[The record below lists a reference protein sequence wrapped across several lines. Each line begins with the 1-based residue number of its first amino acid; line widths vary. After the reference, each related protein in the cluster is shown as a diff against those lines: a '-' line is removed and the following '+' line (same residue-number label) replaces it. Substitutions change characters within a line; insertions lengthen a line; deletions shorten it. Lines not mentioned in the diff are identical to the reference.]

1 MVIVK
6 TFSRRLKN
14 ILLKKC
20 IFVIMRSVG
29 TNIKPIACLLLMN
42 FSSLLWTQN
51 KTEWV
56 PPMDIPFSLSGT
68 FGEPRSTHF
77 HLGVDIKTQ
86 GKEGWEV
93 KSIAGGYISRI
104 RVSLGG
110 YGKTLYIDHPDQT
123 TSVYAHLKKFAPK
136 IEAYIKTLQ
145 YQKESY
151 TLQQFPNKGEFSID
165 AGEVIGY
172 SGNTGSSSGP
182 HLHFEIRDTKSQKP
196 LNPLHLNL
204 PVKDTQRPRIQ
215 NLFLFY
221 PKNSSVLTHSES
233 ISLQKLNDSTYSTP
247 LIMTSGKIGLGLQ
260 MFDRQDLSYSKNG
273 IYRAK
278 MEVNGKTVVQ
288 YQFDQLDY
296 SDSNKLFI
304 IVDYPNFKKKK
315 NKILKM
321 FFQNH
326 KPLTFIKTISNEGLF
341 NVELGKSYQ
350 VKVTVED
357 YSGNSSHIEMYVDG
371 VKKRIPNKILE
382 GELIEPRLD
391 YFFSL
396 NQKEVYLPKKTFLE
410 KAILKIE
417 EDENILS
424 VKPNLFPFNNP
435 YEIRFK
441 VNKEDTVK
449 TRQTFIAKKKEK
461 KLYYLPTFIKDDHW
475 TTEIKDMGDFTLAID
490 SIAPKITPSNFK
502 PNQWLSKFRYMTL
515 KISDDFSGIKSY
527 RGTIN
532 GQWVLFEYEPKR
544 NRLTYDFSD
553 KEFELAKHELRLE
566 VEDNVGNRSVY
577 ETVFFRKYNLN

>member
-1 MVIVK
+1 
-6 TFSRRLKN
+6 
-14 ILLKKC
+14 
-20 IFVIMRSVG
+20 
-29 TNIKPIACLLLMN
+29 
-42 FSSLLWTQN
+42 
-51 KTEWV
+51 
-56 PPMDIPFSLSGT
+56 
-68 FGEPRSTHF
+68 
-77 HLGVDIKTQ
+77 
-86 GKEGWEV
+86 
-93 KSIAGGYISRI
+93 
-104 RVSLGG
+104 
-110 YGKTLYIDHPDQT
+110 
-123 TSVYAHLKKFAPK
+123 
-136 IEAYIKTLQ
+136 
-145 YQKESY
+145 
-151 TLQQFPNKGEFSID
+151 
-165 AGEVIGY
+165 
-172 SGNTGSSSGP
+172 
-182 HLHFEIRDTKSQKP
+182 
-196 LNPLHLNL
+196 
-204 PVKDTQRPRIQ
+204 
-215 NLFLFY
+215 
-221 PKNSSVLTHSES
+221 
-233 ISLQKLNDSTYSTP
+233 
-247 LIMTSGKIGLGLQ
+247 
-260 MFDRQDLSYSKNG
+260 
-273 IYRAK
+273 
-278 MEVNGKTVVQ
+278 
-288 YQFDQLDY
+288 
-296 SDSNKLFI
+296 
-304 IVDYPNFKKKK
+304 
-315 NKILKM
+315 M

-326 KPLTFIKTISNEGLF
+326 KPLTFIKTISNEGIF

-357 YSGNSSHIEMYVDG
+357 FSGNSSHIEMYVDG
-371 VKKRIPNKILE
+371 VKKRIPDKILE

-410 KAILKIE
+410 KAIIKIE

-461 KLYYLPTFIKDDHW
+461 KLYYLPTFIKDGHW

-502 PNQWLSKFRYMTL
+502 PYQWLSKFRYMTL